1 VLCFLGS
8 ANYGQVRIQ
17 NQDKQNSNKIFH
29 DSNYT
34 MDVGFMVRQYLWLQ
48 LDIEKT
54 RIGAL

>member
-8 ANYGQVRIQ
+8 ANNGQVRIQ